1 MTVKPNNFSFA
12 GVCSQRLTNV
22 EVMASEM
29 VALYCPLNNDKVQS
43 GTKLIWIHYAAQAMD
58 LSGMSMA
65 EQKQMGVVV
74 HGRNLVILSAF
85 AWHQGNY
92 SCSAG

>member
-12 GVCSQRLTNV
+12 GVCCERPRNV
-22 EVMASEM
+22 AVQANEM
-29 VALYCPLNNDKVQS
+29 VALQCPLN
-43 GTKLIWIHYAAQAMD
+43 TTLWIHYAAQVKN

-65 EQKQMGVVV
+65 EQRQMGVVV
-74 HGRNLVILSAF
+74 HGRNLVILSAT

>member
-12 GVCSQRLTNV
+12 GVCSQRLIKVV

-29 VALYCPLNNDKVQS
+29 VALHCPLN
-43 GTKLIWIHYAAQAMD
+43 TPTFWIHYAAQAKN

-65 EQKQMGVVV
+65 EQRQMGLVV
-74 HGRNLVILSAF
+74 HGRNLVILSAY

>member
-22 EVMASEM
+22 QVMASEM
-29 VALYCPLNNDKVQS
+29 VALHCPKS
-43 GTKLIWIHYAAQAMD
+43 GAKPIWTHYATQAKD

-65 EQKQMGVVV
+65 EQRQMGVVV
-74 HGRNLVILSAF
+74 HGRNLVILSAS

-92 SCSAG
+92 SCFAR